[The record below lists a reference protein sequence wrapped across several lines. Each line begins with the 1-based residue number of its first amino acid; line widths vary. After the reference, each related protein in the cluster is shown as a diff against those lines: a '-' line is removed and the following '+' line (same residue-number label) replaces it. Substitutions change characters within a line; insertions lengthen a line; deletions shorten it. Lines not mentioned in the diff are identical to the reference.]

1 MPELAVRVKPAAD
14 VPGAVV
20 VALRGAIDPKN
31 VETLHAAVSGSV
43 GRGTRTFVFDLG
55 DTKYLNSAGLG
66 YLVNLADALAS
77 RGGRLEI
84 ANAQPKVRIVFD
96 LMGVTGFFRLHRTV
110 DEALRAL
117 APKARARRRA

>member
-1 MPELAVRVKPAAD
+1 MPELAVRLKPAAD
-14 VPGAVV
+14 VPGAAV

-31 VETLHAAVSGSV
+31 VQTLHAAVSGAV
-43 GRGTRTFVFDLG
+43 GKGTRAFIFDLG

-84 ANAQPKVRIVFD
+84 ANAQPKVKIVFD
-96 LMGVTGFFRLHRTV
+96 LMGVTEFFRLHSSV
-110 DEALRAL
+110 DAALRAL
-117 APKARARRRA
+117 APKTRLRRRA